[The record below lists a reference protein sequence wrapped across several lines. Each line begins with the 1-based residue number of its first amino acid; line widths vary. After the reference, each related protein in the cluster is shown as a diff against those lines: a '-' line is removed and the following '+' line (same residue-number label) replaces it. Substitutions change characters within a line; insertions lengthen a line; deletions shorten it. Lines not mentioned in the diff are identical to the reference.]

1 MKTHLILLFLSF
13 SVLGLP
19 AGAAP
24 MGYFTFASDANL
36 ILRQNFQPIKDR
48 VGSNFLVGG
57 DSGYP
62 DVSSEFIQVMKK
74 ANQWGA
80 KKHVY
85 LEGPGG
91 PTGSGGIAGDE
102 CNRMIKRARA
112 VGITIDRNNCTSNSQ
127 WLKTWNAKGWWQS
140 TLLEAKYFH
149 SKHQVSSLEIDN
161 LYRAGVES
169 STSLVQFIRKYQ
181 KEMAAAGIPVTLMLK
196 NTTVANL
203 TAILK
208 DINSTDPLR
217 IQRSVLTDFAISEEF
232 YKKDWSAIKAAS
244 KRIGISTVTS
254 ANTNNYQAMGY
265 F

>member
-1 MKTHLILLFLSF
+1 MKTHQILFFLGLLFFNLSAQ
-13 SVLGLP
+13 S
-19 AGAAP
+19 AP
-24 MGYFTFASDANL
+24 LGYFTFASDANL

-62 DVSSEFIQVMKK
+62 DISPEFTQVMKK

-80 KKHVY
+80 KKHIY

-102 CNRMIKRARA
+102 CTRMIKRARA
-112 VGITIDRNNCTSNSQ
+112 VGLTIDRNNCTSNSQ
-127 WLKTWNAKGWWQS
+127 WLKAWNSKGWWQS
-140 TLLEAKYFH
+140 TILEAKYFYTQ
-149 SKHQVSSLEIDN
+149 HQVSSLEIDN

-169 STSLVQFIRKYQ
+169 SASLVQFIRKYQ
-181 KEMAAAGIPVTLMLK
+181 QEMAAAGIPVTLMLK
-196 NTTVANL
+196 NATVSNL

-217 IQRSVLTDFAISEEF
+217 IQRSTLTDFAISEEF

-254 ANTNNYQAMGY
+254 GNTNNYQAKGY